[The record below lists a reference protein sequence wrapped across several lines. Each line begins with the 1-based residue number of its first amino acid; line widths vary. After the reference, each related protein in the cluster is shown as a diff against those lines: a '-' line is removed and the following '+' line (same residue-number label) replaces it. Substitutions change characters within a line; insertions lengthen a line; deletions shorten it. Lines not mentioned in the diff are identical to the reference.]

1 MKSKNLLCLSLSS
14 LLLFGAISSCNNEC
28 KDSSITLNFNET
40 LIELK
45 TKESIS
51 LIDYVTF
58 SENFSLL
65 EFIVENEDIVT
76 IDNGELLA
84 KTSGITTIKAT
95 YNEYSATLVVNVK
108 NAVEASSL
116 VLNYE

>member
-14 LLLFGAISSCNNEC
+14 LLLFGAITSCNSEC

-51 LIDYVTF
+51 LIDYITF

-65 EFIVENEDIVT
+65 EFSAASFNIIV
-76 IDNGELLA
+76 
-84 KTSGITTIKAT
+84 
-95 YNEYSATLVVNVK
+95 
-108 NAVEASSL
+108 
-116 VLNYE
+116 VL